1 MEERLTRLV
10 EDTFARLNNRFDEVA
25 EMAAKKPEIDR
36 SVLDF
41 KSKSNEDQFVFVEKL
56 EDRLRETSKQM
67 DKITAA
73 VPEPTDAFN

>member
-1 MEERLTRLV
+1 MEDRLTRLV

-25 EMAAKKPEIDR
+25 DMAAKKPKIDR

-41 KSKSNEDQFVFVEKL
+41 KSKGNEDQFVFAEKL
-56 EDRLRETSKQM
+56 EDQLRETFKQM

-73 VPEPTDAFN
+73 VPEKPSISQ